1 MAPTTR
7 PFADIAR
14 GTHVLIVLSLALQVA
29 VHWLGPKPQAR
40 AEDLA
45 RAPSES
51 MLRAASQGEPVAAA
65 KWLMLRLQ
73 AYDNQPGISIPFLS
87 LDYGRVIAWLERILA
102 LDPQSQY
109 PLLSASRLYGEVP
122 DPVRQRQM
130 LDFVFRKFLEDPNRR
145 WPWLAHAVIIA
156 RHRLKDMPLA
166 RTYAEA
172 LRTRAT
178 GPDVPHWVQQMDIL
192 LLADM
197 NEVESARVLL
207 GGLLASGQVT
217 DQHEFHFL
225 NERLKELDA
234 QPTAAPSHR

>member
-1 MAPTTR
+1 
-7 PFADIAR
+7 
-14 GTHVLIVLSLALQVA
+14 
-29 VHWLGPKPQAR
+29 
-40 AEDLA
+40 
-45 RAPSES
+45 
-51 MLRAASQGEPVAAA
+51 MLRAASLGEPVAAA

-87 LDYGRVIAWLERILA
+87 LDYGRVITWLERILA
-102 LDPQSQY
+102 LDPGSQY
-109 PLLSASRLYGEVP
+109 PLLSASRLYAEVP

-145 WPWLAHAVIIA
+145 WPWLAHAAIIA
-156 RHRLKDMPLA
+156 RHRLKDLPLA

-178 GPDVPHWVQQMDIL
+178 GLDVPHWAQQMDIL

-197 NEVESARVLL
+197 NEVESAKVLL
-207 GGLLASGQVT
+207 GGLLTSGRVT

-225 NERLKELDA
+225 NERLKELEA
-234 QPTAAPSHR
+234 QSPTAPKP